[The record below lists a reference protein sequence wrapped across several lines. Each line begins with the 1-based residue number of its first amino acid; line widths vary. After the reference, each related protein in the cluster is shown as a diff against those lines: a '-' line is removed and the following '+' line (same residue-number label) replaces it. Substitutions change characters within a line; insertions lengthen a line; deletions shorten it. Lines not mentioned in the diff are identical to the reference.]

1 MSPQEEKILDNI
13 KVNFNK
19 YSIPFIWATSL
30 VSLARKEG
38 RIYDDYAVAVLN
50 DVRTTLKQT
59 TLLQADLSCLSNDVI
74 SLCYLSS
81 PLLSFKQR
89 ITYNVQAVSFS

>member
-1 MSPQEEKILDNI
+1 MSPQEERILDNI
-13 KVNFNK
+13 KVTFNK

-50 DVRTTLKQT
+50 DVRVTFLTN
-59 TLLQADLSCLSNDVI
+59 SVFG
-74 SLCYLSS
+74 YLNC
-81 PLLSFKQR
+81 FIQM
-89 ITYNVQAVSFS
+89 T